1 MSQTQKDASRKVLVT
16 GGANGFGMETAR
28 ALLAQGAQVAIG
40 DIDKPQLEK
49 ATAELDN
56 PNLLPLELDV
66 SSKTSVQASVAACK
80 ENFGGLDALVN
91 SAGVIQIA
99 PLSEVTEEKWDW
111 VINVDLRGVFLMSQ
125 AAAPLLSQCGRGR
138 IVNIGSDASKIGFP
152 QVHAYVA
159 AKHGVAGL
167 TKSLAGELASSKV
180 TVNCVCPVGAPTTG
194 MGEFV
199 LSWKMDVTGLTP
211 EEIMAAT
218 AADIPLKRNATEADI
233 ANAIMFFLADA
244 SDFLTGI
251 VLDVDGGMLS
261 TIPLPGAADA

>member
-91 SAGVIQIA
+91 
-99 PLSEVTEEKWDW
+99 
-111 VINVDLRGVFLMSQ
+111 
-125 AAAPLLSQCGRGR
+125 
-138 IVNIGSDASKIGFP
+138 
-152 QVHAYVA
+152 
-159 AKHGVAGL
+159 
-167 TKSLAGELASSKV
+167 
-180 TVNCVCPVGAPTTG
+180 
-194 MGEFV
+194 
-199 LSWKMDVTGLTP
+199 
-211 EEIMAAT
+211 
-218 AADIPLKRNATEADI
+218 
-233 ANAIMFFLADA
+233 
-244 SDFLTGI
+244 
-251 VLDVDGGMLS
+251 
-261 TIPLPGAADA
+261 